1 MASRFSGA
9 LQITNLDDF
18 ITPSQ
23 ECIKPIEM
31 QASKSK
37 TGAKIKIQSDNAFS
51 ALNEIGQ
58 PEKLQKVEITLA
70 DCLACSG
77 CITSAESVLVTQ
89 QSREELL
96 KVFQE
101 KIAQQN
107 VGSTDSKYIIV
118 SLSVQPV
125 LSLAQHYELTPEQTL
140 HKLAGYFYQLGADA
154 VLDMTVADDF
164 VLVEAAKEFVERY
177 KASKE
182 GTKNQLPMLSSSC
195 PGKIFIYEKNRYW
208 SIYEIYNIFLFL
220 IGWVCYA
227 EKTHGNF
234 ILPYIS
240 ITKSPQQIMGSLVK
254 YHLAEVM
261 NLSPE
266 HIYHVTVMPCYD
278 KKLEASREDFYN
290 QQRKTRDVDC
300 VITSIELEQMLSED
314 GLVLNEIDEGEI
326 KQPFGSYN
334 EEIGNKLWG
343 HSGSGSGGY
352 ADFIFRYA
360 AKNLFDE
367 DNVTVDFK
375 NLRNPDFQE
384 AELKRNN
391 QVLLKFAIINGFR
404 NIQNIV
410 QKMKR
415 GKCVYDYVEIMA
427 CPCGCLNGGA
437 QIRPDGNVQPR
448 ELALTLENMYH
459 KLPLSKPEENKVVQN
474 LYKTW
479 LGGEHTDKV
488 NAHFNTQYHE
498 IQKMNTALAIK
509 W

>member
-31 QASKSK
+31 QANKSK
-37 TGAKIKIQSDNAFS
+37 TGAKIKIQSDNALS
-51 ALNEIGQ
+51 ALNEIEQ

-96 KVFQE
+96 RVFQE
-101 KIAQQN
+101 KVVQQN

-140 HKLAGYFYQLGADA
+140 HKLAGFFYRLGADA

-164 VLVEAAKEFVERY
+164 VLLEAAKEFVERY

-182 GTKNQLPMLSSSC
+182 GMKNQLPMLSSSC
-195 PGKIFIYEKNRYW
+195 P
-208 SIYEIYNIFLFL
+208 
-220 IGWVCYA
+220 GWVCYA

-266 HIYHVTVMPCYD
+266 QIYHVTVMPCYD

-326 KQPFGSYN
+326 KQPFGSCN
-334 EEIGNKLWG
+334 ENIGNKLWG

-360 AKNLFDE
+360 ATNLFDE

-384 AELKRNN
+384 AELKRND
-391 QVLLKFAIINGFR
+391 QVLLKFATINGFR

-437 QIRPDGNVQPR
+437 QIRPNGNVQPR
-448 ELALTLENMYH
+448 ELALTLEIMYH

-488 NAHFNTQYHE
+488 NAYFNTQYHE

>member
-23 ECIKPIEM
+23 ECIKPIEFP
-31 QASKSK
+31 SNKSS
-37 TGAKIKIQSDNAFS
+37 TGAKIKIQSDNADL
-51 ALNEIGQ
+51 ALNEIKQ
-58 PEKLQKVEITLA
+58 PNKLQKVEITLS

-89 QSREELL
+89 QSQEELL
-96 KVFQE
+96 RVFQE
-101 KIAQQN
+101 KVARQN
-107 VGSTDSKYIIV
+107 EGSTDHKYIVV

-125 LSLAQHYELTPEQTL
+125 LSLAQRYELTPEQAL
-140 HKLAGYFYQLGADA
+140 CKLAGFFYRLGADA
-154 VLDMTVADDF
+154 VLDMTAADDF
-164 VLVEAAKEFVERY
+164 ALLEAAKEFVERY
-177 KASKE
+177 KVSKE
-182 GTKNQLPMLSSSC
+182 GIKNQLPMLSSSC
-195 PGKIFIYEKNRYW
+195 P
-208 SIYEIYNIFLFL
+208 
-220 IGWVCYA
+220 GWVCYA

-240 ITKSPQQIMGSLVK
+240 ITKSPQQIMGSIVK
-254 YHLAEVM
+254 YHLTEKM
-261 NLSPE
+261 GLSPE
-266 HIYHVTVMPCYD
+266 QIYHVTLMPCYD

-290 QQRKTRDVDC
+290 QQKETRDVDC
-300 VITSIELEQMLSED
+300 VITSIELEQMLNEHN
-314 GLVLNEIDEGEI
+314 LTLNEIDEGEI
-326 KQPFGSYN
+326 KQPFGRYN
-334 EEIGNKLWG
+334 EEIENKLWG
-343 HSGSGSGGY
+343 HKGSGSGGY

-367 DNVTVDFK
+367 ENVIVEFK

-384 AELKRNN
+384 AEFKKND

-415 GKCVYDYVEIMA
+415 GKCVYDYVEVMA

-437 QIRPDGNVQPR
+437 QIKPEGNIQPR
-448 ELALTLENMYH
+448 ELASTLDNTYH
-459 KLPLSKPEENKVVQN
+459 KLPLSKPEKNKVVRN

-479 LGGEHTDKV
+479 LEGEHTDKV
-488 NAHFNTQYHE
+488 SAYFNTQYHE
-498 IQKMNTALAIK
+498 IPKMNTALTIK

>member
-31 QASKSK
+31 QSSKSK
-37 TGAKIKIQSDNAFS
+37 TGAKIKIQSDNLAI
-51 ALNEIGQ
+51 NEIRQ

-89 QSREELL
+89 QSQEELL
-96 KVFQE
+96 RVFQD
-101 KIAQQN
+101 KLAQQN
-107 VGSTDSKYIIV
+107 IGSTNLKYIVV

-140 HKLAGYFYQLGADA
+140 CKLAGFFYKLGADA

-164 VLVEAAKEFVERY
+164 VLLEAAKEFVERY
-177 KASKE
+177 KANKE
-182 GTKNQLPMLSSSC
+182 DIKNQLPMLSSSC
-195 PGKIFIYEKNRYW
+195 P
-208 SIYEIYNIFLFL
+208 
-220 IGWVCYA
+220 GWVCYA

-240 ITKSPQQIMGSLVK
+240 VTKSPQQIMGSLVK
-254 YHLAEVM
+254 YHLAENM
-261 NLSPE
+261 GLSPE
-266 HIYHVTVMPCYD
+266 QIYHVTVMPCYD

-290 QQRKTRDVDC
+290 QQKKTRDVDC
-300 VITSIELEQMLSED
+300 VITSIELEQMLNED

-334 EEIGNKLWG
+334 KENENRLWG

-367 DNVTVDFK
+367 ENVVVDFK

-384 AELKRNN
+384 AELKRND

-410 QKMKR
+410 QKVKR
-415 GKCVYDYVEIMA
+415 SKCLYDYVEIMA

-437 QIRPDGNVQPR
+437 QIRPEGNVQPR
-448 ELALTLENMYH
+448 ELASILENVYR
-459 KLPLSKPEENKVVQN
+459 KLPSSTPEENQVVQN

-488 NAHFNTQYHE
+488 SAYFSTQYHE

>member
-31 QASKSK
+31 KSSGSK
-37 TGAKIKIQSDNAFS
+37 TGSKIKIQSDNAYS
-51 ALNEIGQ
+51 AISEIGQ

-96 KVFQE
+96 RVFQE
-101 KIAQQN
+101 KVAQQN
-107 VGSTDSKYIIV
+107 VGNTDSKYIVV

-125 LSLAQHYELTPEQTL
+125 LSLAQRYELTPEQAL
-140 HKLAGYFYQLGADA
+140 CKLAGFFYRLGADT
-154 VLDMTVADDF
+154 VLDMTMADDF
-164 VLVEAAKEFVERY
+164 ALLEAAKEFVERY
-177 KASKE
+177 KANKE
-182 GTKNQLPMLSSSC
+182 GAKDQLPMLSSSC
-195 PGKIFIYEKNRYW
+195 P
-208 SIYEIYNIFLFL
+208 
-220 IGWVCYA
+220 GWVCYA

-254 YHLAEVM
+254 YHLAEIM
-261 NLSPE
+261 GLSPE
-266 HIYHVTVMPCYD
+266 QVYHVTVMPCYD

-290 QQRKTRDVDC
+290 QQKETRDVDC
-300 VITSIELEQMLSED
+300 VITSIELEQMLNED
-314 GLVLNEIDEGEI
+314 GLILNEIDEGEI
-326 KQPFGSYN
+326 KQPFGSYGK
-334 EEIGNKLWG
+334 EIENRLWG

-367 DNVTVDFK
+367 ESVTVDFK

-384 AELKRNN
+384 AELKRND

-415 GKCVYDYVEIMA
+415 RKCVYDYVEIMA

-437 QIRPDGNVQPR
+437 QVRPEGNVQPR
-448 ELALTLENMYH
+448 ELASTLENMYH
-459 KLPLSKPEENKVVQN
+459 KLPSSNPEENKVIRN

-488 NAHFNTQYHE
+488 SAYFSTQYHE